1 MAAASQD
8 PIVRSAMRA
17 REVRPVLERLAGRSS
32 TELLGK
38 EPHWG
43 DAILCDAL
51 VQASANLDSDAPLQA
66 AIHGFEPKLSKGPK
80 LSGWFW
86 FWAAEALAA
95 LDLHIATR
103 RNDFLDYARQVVT
116 GFETTTCTSDGAIV
130 PHPPAMEVWVDVAY
144 FTAPAMATLGRLAR
158 DEGLMERA
166 LDQLI
171 VHHRNLVDHA
181 SGLCWHVAYPDKGT
195 YSQCLWA
202 RGNSW
207 WAIAATQVIAAI
219 GSRAKEVRFKARVD
233 TVSAGLARQ
242 LNAIVKLQN
251 SSGLWHTVIDR
262 PDSYLESS
270 AAAGFALALGRAI
283 SRRTEGLD
291 FERASAAYDKAIAAI
306 CKQVDDKGYFTGV
319 SQQTPPGDF
328 AFYNSVKVGTAPF
341 GSGVCMMAL
350 SEMIRRSR

>member
-1 MAAASQD
+1 
-8 PIVRSAMRA
+8 MRT
-17 REVRPVLERLAGRSS
+17 REVRPVLERLARRSS
-32 TELLGK
+32 AELLGK

-66 AIHGFEPKLSKGPK
+66 AIHWFEPKLAKGPK

-103 RNDFLDYARQVVT
+103 RDDFLEYARQVVT
-116 GFETTTCTSDGAIV
+116 AFETTATRTPDGAVV

-144 FTAPAMATLGRLAR
+144 FTAPAMATLGRLAG
-158 DEGLMERA
+158 DAGLMERA

-171 VHHRNLVDHA
+171 AHHRNLVDHN
-181 SGLCWHVAYPDKGT
+181 SGLCWHVAYVDKGT
-195 YSQCLWA
+195 HSQCLWA

-207 WAIAATQVIAAI
+207 WAIAAAQVIAAL
-219 GSRAKEVRFKARVD
+219 GPRAKEAPFKAKVD

-242 LNAIVKLQN
+242 LNAIVRLQDT
-251 SSGLWHTVIDR
+251 SGLWRTVIDR

-283 SRRTEGLD
+283 SRRSEGLD
-291 FERASAAYDKAIAAI
+291 LDRAAAAYDKAIAAI
-306 CKQVDDKGYFTGV
+306 CKQVDDNGDFVGV

-328 AFYNSVKVGTAPF
+328 AFYNSIKLGTASF

>member
-1 MAAASQD
+1 MK
-8 PIVRSAMRA
+8 A
-17 REVRPVLERLAGRSS
+17 RDVRPVLERLTRRSGA
-32 TELLGK
+32 ELLVK

-66 AIHGFEPKLSKGPK
+66 AIHWFEPKLSRGPK

-95 LDLHIATR
+95 LDLHLATR
-103 RNDFLDYARQVVT
+103 RDDFLEYARQVVT
-116 GFETTTCTSDGAIV
+116 AFETTATRTSDGAVV

-144 FTAPAMATLGRLAR
+144 FTAPAMVLLGGLVG
-158 DEGLMERA
+158 DDGLMERA

-171 VHHRNLVDHA
+171 AHHRNLVDHT
-181 SGLCWHVAYPDKGT
+181 SGLCWHVAYVDKGT
-195 YSQCLWA
+195 HSQCLWA

-207 WAIAATQVIAAI
+207 WAIAATQVVWTL
-219 GSRAKEVRFKARVD
+219 GSRARQPRFKSRVE
-233 TVSAGLARQ
+233 TVNGGLARQ
-242 LNAIVKLQN
+242 LNAIVKLQDGG
-251 SSGLWHTVIDR
+251 GLWHTVIDR

-283 SRRTEGLD
+283 SRRIEGLD
-291 FERASAAYDKAIAAI
+291 LPRATEAYQKAIAAI
-306 CKQVDDKGYFTGV
+306 CKQVDDRGDFVGV

-328 AFYNSVKVGTAPF
+328 AFYNSVEVGTASF
-341 GSGVCMMAL
+341 GSALCMMAL